1 MSVEHF
7 ELLRR
12 LEAMLFASAEP
23 LNESDLAGRLP
34 SGADVPG
41 LLEELQGVYA
51 NRGVN
56 LVRRGRG
63 WAFRTAPDVAPHL
76 TLERENHRKLSRA
89 ALETL
94 AIIAYQQPVTRPEI
108 EEIRGVTLSKGTLD
122 ILLEASWIRPRGRRQ
137 VPGRPVTWGTTPAF
151 LDHFGLESID
161 ALPGIDELKVAGLL
175 DRRAGVSAIAM
186 RQDDLLDGEDADD
199 AEESEAED
207 DEAGTAENSEVT
219 LETFKL
225 SARGD
230 EY

>member
-1 MSVEHF
+1 MSIERF

-23 LNESDLAGRLP
+23 LNENELAERLA
-34 SGADVPG
+34 SGADVPN

-56 LVRRGRG
+56 LVHRGRG
-63 WAFRTAPDVAPHL
+63 WAFRTAPDVAPYL

-89 ALETL
+89 AVETL

-108 EEIRGVTLSKGTLD
+108 EEIRGVALSKGTLD
-122 ILLEASWIRPRGRRQ
+122 ILLEAGWIRPRGRRQ
-137 VPGRPVTWGTTPAF
+137 VPGRPVTWGTTATF
-151 LDHFGLESID
+151 LDHFGLDGLD
-161 ALPGIDELKVAGLL
+161 ALPGIEELKAAGLL

-186 RQDDLLDGEDADD
+186 RQDDLLDGEDTD
-199 AEESEAED
+199 ESEVSGTDD
-207 DEAGTAENSEVT
+207 DESDTDEDGESA
-219 LETFKL
+219 LETIGL

-230 EY
+230 DF